1 MKNGKF
7 IVARLW
13 PKFSGGFPSGASVI
27 FGINPRKYETI
38 CIYLVKNSSSPN
50 IFEQKGKKVFYII
63 QNSKPP
69 ALSFTV
75 FFKLAKI
82 LRNEGVDI
90 LHCHRHKST
99 FYGTIAAKMANVPII
114 LTHVHGMD
122 RTRNLKRKILN
133 RFLFSHVNRIFA
145 VGEAVKD
152 DILQNNP
159 VVYPEKVINI
169 GNSIDLDYFS
179 SIIDKQIAR
188 RKFGIA
194 DNAFIF
200 ATAGRFSKNK
210 GQSYLIR
217 AFAEVKKKM
226 PNAHLLIAGDGQ
238 LKDSLKKEA
247 TNSGFENATHFLGK
261 IDDMPAFYSAI
272 DVFVLPSIGSEGL
285 PKVLIEAMAAGILC
299 IATNVGGTPDEIL
312 VGGRYGLL
320 VPHSD
325 TNALVEAML
334 NAANMPQQEKQETI
348 SAAKTHIRKNYSH
361 AVVVKK
367 LEKIYE
373 TEINQHY
380 EANKRQNNHVRF

>member
-1 MKNGKF
+1 MQNGK
-7 IVARLW
+7 ILVARLW
-13 PKFSGGFPSGASVI
+13 PRFGSEFPAVAPVI
-27 FGINPRKYETI
+27 FGMNPQKYETI
-38 CIYLVKNSSSPN
+38 CIYLAKNSSSPN
-50 IFEQKGKKVFYII
+50 IFEQKGKKVFYIT
-63 QNSKPP
+63 QKSKPP
-69 ALSFTV
+69 ALSLTAFL
-75 FFKLAKI
+75 KLAKI

-90 LHCHRHKST
+90 LHCHKHKSV
-99 FYGTIAAKMANVPII
+99 FYGTIAGKLANVPVI
-114 LTHVHGMD
+114 LSHVHGMD
-122 RTRNLKRKILN
+122 RTRNFNRKFLN
-133 RFLFSHVNRIFA
+133 RFLLPHVDRIFA

-159 VVYPEKVINI
+159 VVSPEKVINI

-194 DNAFIF
+194 DDAFIF
-200 ATAGRFSKNK
+200 ATAGRLSKNK

-217 AFAEVKKKM
+217 AFADVKKKM

-247 TNSGFENATHFLGK
+247 ANSGCENSILFLGK
-261 IDDMPAFYSAI
+261 INDMPAFYSAI

-312 VGGRYGLL
+312 VHGRYGLL
-320 VPHSD
+320 IPLRD

-334 NAANMPQQEKQETI
+334 NAANMPKEEKSALI
-348 SAAKTHIRKNYSH
+348 STAKEHVRKNFNH
-361 AVVVKK
+361 NVMIKK
-367 LEKIYE
+367 NEKIYDSLV
-373 TEINQHY
+373 TEKI
-380 EANKRQNNHVRF
+380 R